1 MTIQL
6 KELFELVGEEKEISC
21 EIPVKELED
30 ISAYRFANPVKVSG
44 TVSNRAGIVTLSYDA
59 SFVLEHTCDRCLKE
73 FEHRY
78 DYSFEHTLV
87 RNCNTDNDDFIVCG
101 DNTLDLNELAV
112 SDILLSLPTKI
123 LCSEDC
129 KGLCFVCGK
138 NLNEGDCEHNAD

>member
-1 MTIQL
+1 MTVQL
-6 KELFELVGEEKEISC
+6 KELFELVGEQKDISC
-21 EIPVKELED
+21 QIPVEELED

-44 TVSNRAGIVTLSYDA
+44 TVSNRVGIVTLSYDA

-73 FEHRY
+73 FERKY
-78 DYSFEHTLV
+78 DYSFKHTLV

-112 SDILLSLPTKI
+112 SDILLNLPTKI
-123 LCSEDC
+123 LCNEDC

-138 NLNEGDCEHNAD
+138 NLNESDCEHNAD